1 MDAIQIFLILI
12 ILIIITVN
20 ITKNFKSKIKEN
32 RYKKLK
38 KKYHNPKN
46 NYFRNNPEHI
56 DMTDNYINNIWEEI
70 NKK

>member
-1 MDAIQIFLILI
+1 MDAIQIFLILTA
-12 ILIIITVN
+12 LIIMI
-20 ITKNFKSKIKEN
+20 IGIIKDLKFRKKKN